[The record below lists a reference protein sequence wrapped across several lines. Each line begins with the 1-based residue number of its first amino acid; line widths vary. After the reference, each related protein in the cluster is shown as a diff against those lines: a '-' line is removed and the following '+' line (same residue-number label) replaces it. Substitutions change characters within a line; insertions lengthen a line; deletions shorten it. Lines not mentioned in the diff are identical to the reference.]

1 MVASTILGADGSPAI
16 TGGAPRRIPVIGG
29 PLDGTMQVRLT
40 DQPKMAVLVHSTES
54 GGAVPK
60 SSAEPPLWLAHE
72 YRDSTWRFVGWMDG
86 TKRIVAVDGSE
97 AYDAICVDRKNLVDG
112 IRNMTGALKTTS
124 KPVEFEGM
132 P

>member
-40 DQPKMAVLVHSTES
+40 DQPKMAVLVHSTEF
-54 GGAVPK
+54 GD
-60 SSAEPPLWLAHE
+60 PPLWLAHE

-112 IRNMTGALKTTS
+112 IRGMTGALKTTS

>member
-54 GGAVPK
+54 GD
-60 SSAEPPLWLAHE
+60 PPLWLAHE
-72 YRDSTWRFVGWMDG
+72 YRDSTWRFIGWMDG

-112 IRNMTGALKTTS
+112 IRGMTGALKTTS